1 MTTSTGFIVALF
13 ALALFSAGVWLG
25 GRRARAQAA
34 LASALPPGG
43 SVSSDDLAQ
52 LVLSTG
58 NGALVMD
65 HERRLLWVN
74 DGFVNMTGY
83 TLDEVKGKRPGEVLH
98 GPETDPVA
106 HQMMV
111 THMERGHLA
120 EFEILHYRK
129 SGEPYWALVDV
140 QALRDAEGRIVKYVS
155 MQHEITYLKRTEE
168 ALRLSE
174 SRLTEAQALARV
186 GSWELDL
193 RNGRYSA
200 SAEALRIY
208 GLAPGRT
215 DVTVAEL
222 AQFFDDDALARL
234 REVRGRA
241 MAELGD
247 YHVQIRLYLPGGIE
261 RYADV
266 RGAVQ
271 SDDGVKAHRIVG
283 TIQDITELKLAEA
296 ELQRLNESLERRVQ
310 ERTREIEQTQ
320 VRLMQS
326 EKLAALG
333 GLVAGISHEVNTPLG
348 SALTSATAL
357 QEDLRTLQRD
367 YAAGAIRRSTLEN
380 YLTRAEQGFG
390 ILVANLM
397 RAADLVRSFKQ
408 VAVDQTSDAP
418 RLIDLGRYL
427 DEVVLSLQPHF
438 RGCGV
443 RVHNRSEPGLSLVTH
458 PGAIAQIVSNLLL
471 NALQHGY
478 AAQGSGQ
485 VCLSARRL
493 GDWIEM
499 DCIDDGQG
507 IPQDIRNRIFDPF
520 FTTRR
525 GSGGSGL
532 GLHVVY
538 NLVTGRLG
546 GDITLL
552 ELDGPGTAF
561 RIRFPYSPA
570 GGASARESGPPE
582 GVSA

>member
-1 MTTSTGFIVALF
+1 MTVSTVFIVALF
-13 ALALFSAGVWLG
+13 ALPLFAAGAWVG
-25 GRRARAQAA
+25 ARRERARSASSAA
-34 LASALPPGG
+34 PVPDGA
-43 SVSSDDLAQ
+43 VSLEDLAQ
-52 LVLSTG
+52 VARATG
-58 NGALVMD
+58 HAAFVMD

-74 DGFVNMTGY
+74 DAFVRMTGY
-83 TLDEVKGKRPGEVLH
+83 TQAEVQGKRPGDVLH
-98 GPETDPVA
+98 GPDTDPVA
-106 HQMMV
+106 YQLMV
-111 THMERGHLA
+111 THMERGYLA

-140 QALRDAEGRIVKYVS
+140 QALRDDGGRIVKYVS
-155 MQHEITYLKRTEE
+155 VQREITYLKRTEE

-193 RNGRYSA
+193 VSGRYTA

-222 AQFFDDDALARL
+222 AQFFDEEGRARL

-241 MAELGD
+241 LAELGH
-247 YHVQIRLYLPGGIE
+247 YRIQVLLHLPDGIE
-261 RYADV
+261 RHAEV
-266 RGAVQ
+266 RGAVH

-283 TIQDITELKLAEA
+283 TIQDITELRQAEA
-296 ELQRLNESLERRVQ
+296 ELQQLNESLEQRVQ

-320 VRLMQS
+320 ARLVQA

-357 QEDLRTLQRD
+357 QEDLRALQRD
-367 YAAGAIRRSTLEN
+367 YAAGAIRRSSLEH
-380 YLTRAEQGFG
+380 YLGRAGQGFDIVVG
-390 ILVANLM
+390 NLM

-408 VAVDQTSDAP
+408 VAVDQASDAP
-418 RLIDLGRYL
+418 RRIDLASYL
-427 DEVVLSLQPHF
+427 DEVVLSLQPSF
-438 RGCGV
+438 RGRAV
-443 RVHNRSEPGLSLVTH
+443 RVLNDSEPGLSLITH
-458 PGAIAQIVSNLLL
+458 PGAISQIVSNLLL
-471 NALQHGY
+471 NALNHGY
-478 AAQGSGQ
+478 DALDSGQ
-485 VCLSARRL
+485 VRLCARRA
-493 GDWIEM
+493 GEWIEI
-499 DCIDDGQG
+499 DCADDGRG
-507 IPQDIRNRIFDPF
+507 IPRDIRSRIFDPF

-552 ELDGPGTAF
+552 ESDTPGTAF
-561 RIRFPYSPA
+561 RIRFPDPSA
-570 GGASARESGPPE
+570 GGRAAGDSGPRE
-582 GVSA
+582 GAPS